1 MALYIC
7 LEFVGTEGRTL
18 ILVACGIPLV
28 ENLRL
33 LLLQVCQIKLHLLIS
48 LLLNDFT
55 ASVQRSTGDACLNG
69 VYYWIARVLKDDE
82 NPFFR
87 FLSFNFTTE
96 VFRFS
101 DPPPG
106 VLPFVYPGFD
116 EFIWK
121 IGLYNE
127 CLALYFTRS
136 VYMVE
141 ACVDIWVDDDFGN
154 VWFPLDQF
162 LKGLV
167 HHSGHNGWMMHDG
180 ELSLCNPATG
190 EFRKL

>member
-7 LEFVGTEGRTL
+7 LEFVGTEGRDFNTCGL
-18 ILVACGIPLV
+18 WNPACREFKIVASPSV
-28 ENLRL
+28 PD
-33 LLLQVCQIKLHLLIS
+33 Q
-48 LLLNDFT
+48 
-55 ASVQRSTGDACLNG
+55 ASPAHFARSTGDACLNG

-121 IGLYNE
+121 IGIYNE

-141 ACVDIWVDDDFGN
+141 ACVDIWVDDDLGVPLAWQCLVSIGPIFERLGSSFGA
-154 VWFPLDQF
+154 QR
-162 LKGLV
+162 
-167 HHSGHNGWMMHDG
+167 MDG
-180 ELSLCNPATG
+180 DL
-190 EFRKL
+190 FFV